1 MSCTPNQ
8 KEPGPHSGIALG
20 VREDSPFLSARRKI
34 CREERLSQR
43 RPGGAGFQ
51 HPQPSGPG
59 EAGPLFPKRGGCL
72 LEGGISGSGPP
83 APLEEAASPL
93 PRAPLAM
100 RLSARAQVCVQNPRP
115 TCRTHRW
122 PHALHS
128 HPWEAATHLTPPPG
142 PLESLVFSREGGLNL
157 NRGVCKRTSRP
168 GDGTSQGTVG
178 LVFLGWSVGRSSPQ
192 GALKEGWGGK
202 GQPSP
207 SSRS

>member
-1 MSCTPNQ
+1 MGKQAQGSVLHPQ
-8 KEPGPHSGIALG
+8 PERARSSLG
-20 VREDSPFLSARRKI
+20 DSLGGAGRLTVFVRTAENLQRREIKSASARRG
-34 CREERLSQR
+34 RL
-43 RPGGAGFQ
+43 PT
-51 HPQPSGPG
+51 
-59 EAGPLFPKRGGCL
+59 
-72 LEGGISGSGPP
+72 PP
-83 APLEEAASPL
+83 AQWTRGSRAAFPEEG
-93 PRAPLAM
+93 RLAM

-115 TCRTHRW
+115 TCHTHRW